1 MATFFTFIL
10 FIGLIAGIV
19 GLFTKIPSLKITK
32 RSDGAYIAGL
42 SYFFLLFFVS
52 NDARVAL
59 ISLAIIPTIIVLP
72 VLLVWL
78 ASATRVEVLA
88 GDFKAG
94 LTSIYTVPF
103 RGRKYIT
110 LKSPNGG
117 GSKMLKRWKTEKIS
131 LSELGAVD
139 EVTKDNEKK
148 FVGSLKAGLV
158 GGAIFGGAGLLAGAL
173 SGGSKTKV
181 AFSATFNDGRK
192 FLGVVD
198 GKHFLVLKA
207 AAFK

>member
-10 FIGLIAGIV
+10 SIGLIAGIV

-42 SYFFLLFFVS
+42 SYFFLLFFVP
-52 NDARVAL
+52 NDARVVL
-59 ISLAIIPTIIVLP
+59 ISLAIIPTIIALP
-72 VLLVWL
+72 ILLVWL
-78 ASATRVEVLA
+78 ASATRVEILA

-110 LKSPNGG
+110 LKSPNAG
-117 GSKMLKRWKTEKIS
+117 KLKRWKTEKIS